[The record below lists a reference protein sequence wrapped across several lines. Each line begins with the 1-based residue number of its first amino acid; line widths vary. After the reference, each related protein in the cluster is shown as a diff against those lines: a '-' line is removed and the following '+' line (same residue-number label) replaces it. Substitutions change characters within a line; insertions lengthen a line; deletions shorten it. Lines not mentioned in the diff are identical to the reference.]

1 MKAVLLLKPQEWITG
16 HAVQGNDISLG
27 IDAGQG
33 VIFEGLLATPPDKK
47 YSLFKRSTETSEKE
61 IRHWTPHDLPLKALI
76 DTSDRLGVST
86 EIYTFLPY
94 PEEIESW
101 FFRKGVSLPVLSYS
115 SIEELAYDLRFK
127 HSIRRILVPTQEQAA
142 IIGIRATVVD
152 PQKAWML

>member
-1 MKAVLLLKPQEWITG
+1 
-16 HAVQGNDISLG
+16 
-27 IDAGQG
+27 
-33 VIFEGLLATPPDKK
+33 
-47 YSLFKRSTETSEKE
+47 
-61 IRHWTPHDLPLKALI
+61 
-76 DTSDRLGVST
+76 
-86 EIYTFLPY
+86 LPY

-115 SIEELAYDLRFK
+115 NIEELAYDLRFK